1 MYQQLMKRT
10 VCSHETGM
18 NAYNIAIIVLYTVV
32 FVFQSL
38 VFQYVVKP
46 NTLNRQERDLCL
58 KWDRVCIFIV
68 YLDFQSDI
76 ID

>member
-18 NAYNIAIIVLYTVV
+18 NAYNIAIIVLYTIV

>member
-1 MYQQLMKRT
+1 LYRQLMKRT

>member
-1 MYQQLMKRT
+1 MKRT

>member
-1 MYQQLMKRT
+1 MYRQLMKRT

>member
-1 MYQQLMKRT
+1 
-10 VCSHETGM
+10 M
-18 NAYNIAIIVLYTVV
+18 NAYNIAIIVLYTIV

-46 NTLNRQERDLCL
+46 NTLNRQERELCL